1 MMQIE
6 QQQQQP
12 QPQPSQQQNQLTVQN
27 SGSLSFSSH
36 LSKEDEEISK
46 SALSTFRA
54 KEEEIERKKMAVR
67 EKVQLQ
73 LGRVEEETKRLAVI
87 REELEALADPM
98 RKEVAQVRKKIDAV
112 NKELKPLGHTCQ
124 KKEREYKEALEA
136 FNEKNKEKVQ
146 LITKLMELVSES
158 ERLRMKKLEEITAP
172 TSRWSSVKVV
182 VFTPSRFFSPKIHY
196 RVNIRSGLECECRI
210 YSISPKGLSN
220 PITKFVSVIPSRDS
234 DNRRH

>member
-12 QPQPSQQQNQLTVQN
+12 QQQQNQLMVQN

-46 SALSTFRA
+46 LALSTFRA
-54 KEEEIERKKMAVR
+54 KEEEIERKKMEVR

-112 NKELKPLGHTCQ
+112 NKELKPLGNTCQ
-124 KKEREYKEALEA
+124 KK
-136 FNEKNKEKVQ
+136 
-146 LITKLMELVSES
+146 LVSER
-158 ERLRMKKLEEITAP
+158 EKLRMKKLEELSKNID
-172 TSRWSSVKVV
+172 S
-182 VFTPSRFFSPKIHY
+182 IH
-196 RVNIRSGLECECRI
+196 
-210 YSISPKGLSN
+210 
-220 PITKFVSVIPSRDS
+220 
-234 DNRRH
+234 